1 MFNHSNYAYL
11 EVLPSS
17 AIAEPSVHT
26 STQLSPTSQNEHH
39 PEATCTEETQHVET
53 TKQSRAE
60 SVRGVGASM
69 AENTTNNLVRIRG
82 GDELEATNIST
93 EEWMISSWR

>member
-11 EVLPSS
+11 ELLPSS
-17 AIAEPSVHT
+17 ATTDPSVYT

-39 PEATCTEETQHVET
+39 PEATCTEEMQRVET

-60 SVRGVGASM
+60 SVRGVDACI

-82 GDELEATNIST
+82 GGE
-93 EEWMISSWR
+93 MG